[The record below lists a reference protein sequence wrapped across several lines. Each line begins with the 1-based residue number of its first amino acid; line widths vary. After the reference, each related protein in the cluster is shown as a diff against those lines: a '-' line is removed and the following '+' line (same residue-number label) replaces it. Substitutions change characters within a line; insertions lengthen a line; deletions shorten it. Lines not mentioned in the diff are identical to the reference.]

1 MATPVQ
7 LPTEGED
14 AVVLRCLDM
23 LEGASVLITQH
34 TGLMARACCRTV
46 GRRAGRR
53 RSG

>member
-7 LPTEGED
+7 PPTEGED
-14 AVVLRCLDM
+14 AVVLRCLGM

-34 TGLMARACCRTV
+34 TGFMARTV